1 MRKYENQGVALIEER
16 TKHKDTKRYDLK
28 IVSTQSLELR
38 AFSLTEEEL
47 AKVEEAFQI
56 LDDRKWGTVK

>member
-28 IVSTQSLELR
+28 IVSREALELR

-47 AKVEEAFQI
+47 NTVEQAFQI
-56 LDDRKWGTVK
+56 LDDRRFGTIK